1 MEGLANIASIVQAMK
16 TFETAGRQE
25 RIRVDLNPIIKNAAI
40 VATRAWS
47 EIVELSMSLDD
58 RLPPVSCIP
67 GEIAQVVMNLVI
79 NAAQAIAA
87 KVGKS
92 GAKGQITIETLHRPA
107 DESVEI
113 RVKDDGSGIPEAIR
127 GRVFD
132 PFFTTRPPGQGA
144 GQGLAQVHAA
154 VVRQHG
160 GSVDFD
166 SIEGKGTTFV
176 VRLPLRSIEE
186 NGVGRGP

>member
-1 MEGLANIASIVQAMK
+1 MK

-25 RIRVDLNPIIKNAAI
+25 RIRADLNSIIKNAAI

-47 EIVELSMSLDD
+47 EFVDLSMSLDD
-58 RLPPVSCIP
+58 RVPLVPCIP
-67 GEIAQVVMNLVI
+67 GEVAQVLMNLVI
-79 NAAQAIAA
+79 NAAQAIAE

-92 GAKGQITIETLHRPA
+92 GVRGQIMIETLHKPS
-107 DESVEI
+107 DELVEI
-113 RVKDDGSGIPEAIR
+113 RVKDDGVGIPDAIR

-166 SIEGKGTTFV
+166 SAEGKGTTFV
-176 VRLPLRSIEE
+176 VRLPTRSVEE
-186 NGVGRGP
+186 KGPGEDARAPS